1 MFAFAEC
8 LRRRYDVAHR
18 LTRLRSAQSAPGS
31 GSAGSVHVL
40 DYLSRRKG
48 SAMARRCDRR
58 SLIGIAAWLV
68 VLGMELQGWAEG
80 ECESFGT
87 RVSWNRN
94 LQAAAVQA
102 EREDKLLLVLHLSGN
117 FAKNEFT

>member
-1 MFAFAEC
+1 
-8 LRRRYDVAHR
+8 
-18 LTRLRSAQSAPGS
+18 
-31 GSAGSVHVL
+31 
-40 DYLSRRKG
+40 
-48 SAMARRCDRR
+48 MARRCYRR
-58 SLIGIAAWLV
+58 SLIGIAACLV
-68 VLGMELQGWAEG
+68 VLGVELQASAKG

-87 RVSWNRN
+87 QVSWNRD